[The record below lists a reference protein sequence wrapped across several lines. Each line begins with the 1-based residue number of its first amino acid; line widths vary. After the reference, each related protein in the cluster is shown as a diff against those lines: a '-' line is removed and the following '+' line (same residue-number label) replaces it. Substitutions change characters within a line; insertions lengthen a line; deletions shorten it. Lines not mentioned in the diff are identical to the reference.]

1 MLLFFPATARKQ
13 KKKKQTNKTTKTKQ
27 KNEGNISNREYVDSS
42 YL

>member
-1 MLLFFPATARKQ
+1 MLLFFFGNGSLA
-13 KKKKQTNKTTKTKQ
+13 KKKQTNKTTKTKQ